1 MKFLPAVFFIAILL
15 PIPVLAAA
23 PVTHG
28 TCRSGDAGFFK
39 DEALAVKVSTRLQ
52 FTKALMREKIGVKS
66 SGRVVTLYGNVSATN
81 LVTLAGKTAA
91 DVEGVTCV
99 NNFLKVGPPDIP
111 LPGGNG

>member
-1 MKFLPAVFFIAILL
+1 MKLLPALFVTAVLL
-15 PIPVLAAA
+15 PPPALAAA
-23 PVTHG
+23 PVTQG
-28 TCRSGDAGFFK
+28 TCRSGDTGFFK
-39 DEALAVKVSTRLQ
+39 DEALAVKVSTKLQ

-81 LVTLAGKTAA
+81 QVALAGKTAA
-91 DVEGVTCV
+91 EVEGVTCV